1 MAAQTSPEVTP
12 QKEDNLSTVIVVGGK
27 KMYAN
32 LSTVIVVAC
41 AGHSQLWRPQPFGC
55 RSPGEHMQN
64 VPSEE
69 TFTTPDATASSNRW
83 TVTETA
89 DLRFASAGL
98 PARNRSISTVRH
110 VLFACLPSR
119 AIMLRN
125 VLEV

>member
-41 AGHSQLWRPQPFGC
+41 AGHSQLRRPQPFGC

-89 DLRFASAGL
+89 LRVSRIAGEEPLHQHGSARFVRL
-98 PARNRSISTVRH
+98 PA
-110 VLFACLPSR
+110 
-119 AIMLRN
+119 
-125 VLEV
+125 